1 MFRSNLSQLVSP
13 QFLHQSCW
21 SSEGHKTVKGM
32 SKGRIFSILIPNF
45 SIISTYFTRIQW
57 VLTLGDPFGVWTDS
71 HLSVA
76 VKSPSQ
82 LNDIEF
88 LCPTFQFF
96 IAGLLAKNHSYSKL
110 VLVRCQDF
118 VQEKTIPLKGKRLKA
133 LMNRR
138 NDLNPPKTTGTFG
151 SSRTSG
157 CGASSACSGILG

>member
-32 SKGRIFSILIPNF
+32 SKGRFFSILIPNF

-57 VLTLGDPFGVWTDS
+57 VLTLGDPFGVWTDL

-96 IAGLLAKNHSYSKL
+96 IAGLLAKTILTLNLCWLGAKTFYRK
-110 VLVRCQDF
+110 
-118 VQEKTIPLKGKRLKA
+118 KTIPLRVK
-133 LMNRR
+133 
-138 NDLNPPKTTGTFG
+138 D
-151 SSRTSG
+151 
-157 CGASSACSGILG
+157 